1 MGRSGFHLHTHFYLQ
16 SWPSLIHHHTPSIHI
31 YNSLT
36 PRNEQKKTNDSQ
48 PKLKLIYHS
57 SNYTIRQFYPYKITK
72 SQSECQKKRT
82 FYFPPFHSPPLPQLP
97 TTYYW
102 LPILISLHSLT
113 SCFPC
118 PFSQSIF
125 FTHTTSIHPSPYDI
139 LIYLYISSPSSSFH
153 SFPTPIE
160 Y

>member
-82 FYFPPFHSPPLPQLP
+82 FYFPPFPSPPPPP
-97 TTYYW
+97 TTHYLLLAPNSY
-102 LPILISLHSLT
+102 LTSLT
-113 SCFPC
+113 HFLLSLSL
-118 PFSQSIF
+118 FSEYF